1 MKDRMLMLLARL
13 SVVLVFALLSAAVI
27 TAVHSTG
34 TWGL

>member
-13 SVVLVFALLSAAVI
+13 SVVLVFALLFAAVI
-27 TAVHSTG
+27 TAVYSTG